1 MLIQAARIV
10 LCQHRNL
17 LYMGIGHIAQR
28 KVDAAVAAGNRHCT
42 DRSLLG
48 QLLHPVIISTC

>member
-1 MLIQAARIV
+1 MLVQAACIV
-10 LCQHRNL
+10 LCQHGNL
-17 LYMGIGHIAQR
+17 LDMGIGHIAQC

-48 QLLHPVIISTC
+48 QLLHPVIISAC